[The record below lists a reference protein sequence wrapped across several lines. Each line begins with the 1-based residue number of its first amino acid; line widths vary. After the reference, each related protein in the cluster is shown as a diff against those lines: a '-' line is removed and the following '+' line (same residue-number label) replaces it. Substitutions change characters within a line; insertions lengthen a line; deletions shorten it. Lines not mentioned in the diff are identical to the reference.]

1 MTVFYVYEHWRTD
14 RDECFYVGKG
24 HGNRAYDMLR
34 RNNYHKAIASKVRK
48 FGFAVEV
55 KIVASNLLEEEAY
68 QLEVERIQF
77 WKNSNIELAN
87 LSSGGRGG
95 ATGVKASEEK
105 RKKISK
111 SLKGHKV
118 SDEQKKKHS
127 ETYKKNMTPER
138 RDSLR
143 QRGLKNF
150 NVFKPYQMMGS
161 KASSKKVICVDDNK
175 EFESASAAARFY
187 KTAKS
192 AIIELCN
199 GQRGRKTVK
208 GKVFAYLGGS

>member
-1 MTVFYVYEHWRTD
+1 MSNFYVYEHWRTD

-34 RNNYHKAIASKVRK
+34 RNNYHRAITNKVRK
-48 FGFAVEV
+48 IGFAIEV
-55 KIVASNLLEEEAY
+55 KIVASNLLEEDAY
-68 QLEVERIQF
+68 MLEIDRIKF
-77 WKNSNIELAN
+77 WKDSNIELAN

-95 ATGVKASEEK
+95 SKGVKASEEK
-105 RKKISK
+105 RKKISE
-111 SLKGHKV
+111 SLMGHKV

-127 ETYKKNMTPER
+127 ETYKKNMTEER
-138 RDSLR
+138 REVLR
-143 QRGLKNF
+143 QRGLQNADI
-150 NVFKPYQMMGS
+150 FKKYQTLGP
-161 KASSKKVICVDDNK
+161 KASSKKVVCINDGM

-199 GQRGRKTVK
+199 GQKGRKTVK
-208 GKVFAYLGGS
+208 GKVFAYLGDI